1 MSRDSEFVHRPV
13 LFEECMNALSIKSGG
28 IYIDC
33 TAGGGGHSLGILS
46 RLDKEGTLISLDKD
60 DRALDEC
67 ERLMRNTSFE
77 GKWILRKSD
86 FSRIEDVLDDLGIS
100 KIDGALADLG
110 VSSHQLDTDERGFS
124 YGKDG
129 PLDMRMDDKQELS
142 ALRVVNEY
150 EPERLIRILR
160 EYGEERFAGRIVGA
174 IEAKRRAKRIETT
187 GELARL
193 VAGAMPSKSKKED
206 QHPAR
211 RTFQAIRIEVNNELS
226 SVSALLE
233 AVPKRMNEF
242 GRFAVISF
250 HSLEDRLV
258 KEAFRKYES
267 PCTCPRD
274 FPVCVCGRKT
284 LGRSVTR
291 KPILAGQE
299 EIQMNKRAKSAKL
312 RVFER
317 NEEQWTTWH

>member
-1 MSRDSEFVHRPV
+1 
-13 LFEECMNALSIKSGG
+13 
-28 IYIDC
+28 
-33 TAGGGGHSLGILS
+33 LGK
-46 RLDKEGTLISLDKD
+46 DGTLISLDKD
-60 DRALDEC
+60 DQALAEC
-67 ERLMRNTSFE
+67 ERLMHNTSYE
-77 GKWILRKSD
+77 GTWILRKSD
-86 FSRIEDVLDDLGIS
+86 FSKIEEVLDDLGIS
-100 KIDGALADLG
+100 QIDGALADLG

-129 PLDMRMDDKQELS
+129 PLDMRMDDKQDLS

-160 EYGEERFAGRIVGA
+160 DYGEERFAGRIVRA
-174 IEAKRRAKRIETT
+174 IEAKRKAKPIETT

-233 AVPKRMNEF
+233 AVPKRMKEN

-267 PCTCPRD
+267 PCVCPRD
-274 FPVCVCGRKT
+274 FPVCVCGRIT
-284 LGRSVTR
+284 LGRSITR
-291 KPILAGQE
+291 KPILAGPE
-299 EIQMNKRAKSAKL
+299 ETQMNKRAKSAKM